1 MGNAPRGSW
10 VAKDEMINEKPF
22 GIAVRHVRCLKCRKY
37 GHINTDKEC
46 ALYGKAKDS
55 EVSFVPRD
63 TEKLA
68 RDMSNEGMMLR
79 WSAWDLKS
87 DESKKK
93 YEYIPETSGKDRKK
107 EKKWDPEKLLKEM
120 TKKEKRKLLKRIEKI
135 ERKNKKSKNKKNKNK
150 KE

>member
-1 MGNAPRGSW
+1 M
-10 VAKDEMINEKPF
+10 KK
-22 GIAVRHVRCLKCRKY
+22 LKILTSQFS
-37 GHINTDKEC
+37 GFQ
-46 ALYGKAKDS
+46 AKDS

-107 EKKWDPEKLLKEM
+107 V
-120 TKKEKRKLLKRIEKI
+120 I
-135 ERKNKKSKNKKNKNK
+135 
-150 KE
+150 